1 MIRSRPRVQQTLIVC
16 AVPNGVGRFWVIAAV
31 IDAVLVTVAVGD
43 GGGGER
49 GQMLPGQMLTG
60 QMLPPDICSP

>member
-1 MIRSRPRVQQTLIVC
+1 M
-16 AVPNGVGRFWVIAAV
+16 PNGVGRFWVIAAV

-60 QMLPPDICSP
+60 QMLPRTFAHR